1 MSDAPSGGWTVSYA
15 KQAEKDIAR
24 LDAKLR
30 RRILLAI
37 GRLAADPDTATGVRK
52 LTGRLE
58 WRLRIGDWRVRFVR
72 DSSAQVIYIMR
83 VLPRGGAYDR

>member
-37 GRLAADPDTATGVRK
+37 GRLAADPDTATAVRK
-52 LTGRLE
+52 LTGRP
-58 WRLRIGDWRVRFVR
+58 IGGCA
-72 DSSAQVIYIMR
+72 SAT
-83 VLPRGGAYDR
+83 GGCASFGTHRNRSYT